1 MSQIHWV
8 ATHFHDYIEI
18 SWGYVRERSE
28 MKRVVVKI
36 GSNILASWNEGL
48 DMERIQAIA
57 DDVSIV
63 QDKGYQVAIVSSG
76 AVAAGMRKLNLK
88 QKPKELVLKQA
99 AAAVG
104 QSSLMWAYEK
114 CFSAHHKKVA
124 QVLLTRDDFSHRERY
139 LNSRNTLITLLSYGI
154 IPIINEN
161 DTVAMD
167 EIRFGDNDHLASL
180 VAGLIEAER
189 FIILSDVEGLFTDDP
204 RGNPKAQLVEYV
216 KEITPELEEKAGC
229 SGTLVSTGGMYSK
242 LLAAKRAMNNGITVH
257 IINGR
262 NRGGVTSLLSGVH
275 QGTEFQARESRL
287 SSRKGWI
294 AHGSKAKGG
303 IYIDEGAVRA
313 LRHGGKS
320 LLPSGIMSLTGKF
333 EAGAA
338 VYCIDPMGNRIAK
351 GLTNYS
357 SSEIEKIK
365 GRKTSEIDK
374 FLGYRYSDEVIH
386 RDNLVML

>member
-1 MSQIHWV
+1 
-8 ATHFHDYIEI
+8 
-18 SWGYVRERSE
+18 
-28 MKRVVVKI
+28 MKRLVVKI
-36 GSNILASWNEGL
+36 GSNILASWSEGL

-57 DDVSIV
+57 DDVSAV
-63 QDKGYQVAIVSSG
+63 SDKGHQVVIVSSG
-76 AVAAGMRKLNLK
+76 AVAAGMRKLDLK
-88 QKPKELVLKQA
+88 QKPKQIVLKQA

-114 CFSAHHKKVA
+114 CFSAHRKKVA
-124 QVLLTRDDFSHRERY
+124 QVLLTREDFSHRERY
-139 LNSRNTLITLLSYGI
+139 INSRNTLITLLSYGI

-161 DTVAMD
+161 DTVATD

-189 FIILSDVEGLFTDDP
+189 FVILSDVEGFFTDDP
-204 RGNPKAQLVEYV
+204 RRNPKAQLIGYVE
-216 KEITPELEEKAGC
+216 EITPELEERAGG
-229 SGTLVSTGGMYSK
+229 SGTVVSTGGMYSK
-242 LLAAKRAMNNGITVH
+242 LIAAKRSTNNGITVN
-257 IINGR
+257 IVNGR
-262 NRGGVTSLLSGVH
+262 NRGVISSLIGGVH
-275 QGTEFQARESRL
+275 QGTEFRAKKSRL

-303 IYIDEGAVRA
+303 IHIDEGAAKA
-313 LRHGGKS
+313 LRYGGKS
-320 LLPSGIMSLTGKF
+320 LLPPGIVSLSGKF
-333 EAGAA
+333 EAGAT
-338 VYCIDPMGNRIAK
+338 VYCVDPTGNRIAK

-365 GRKTSEIDK
+365 GRKTSEIEK